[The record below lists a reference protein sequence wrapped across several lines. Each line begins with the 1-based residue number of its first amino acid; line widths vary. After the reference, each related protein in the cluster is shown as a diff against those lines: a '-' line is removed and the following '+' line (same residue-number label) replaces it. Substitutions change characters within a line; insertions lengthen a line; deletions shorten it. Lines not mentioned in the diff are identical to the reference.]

1 MSIFPHQVIVHDV
14 EPEFV
19 VPAVAVCADDR
30 AFARR
35 NAVEATD
42 RERRKKP
49 TELGTFLKSGKL
61 VSVEGKFFVRLY

>member
-19 VPAVAVCADDR
+19 IPAVAVCADNR

-42 RERRKKP
+42 RERRQKP
-49 TELGTFLKSGKL
+49 AELRPFLESGKL
-61 VSVEGKFFVRLY
+61 VSVESKFFVRLY

>member
-1 MSIFPHQVIVHDV
+1 VSTFPHQIIVHDV

-19 VPAVAVCADDR
+19 VPAFAICADDR

-42 RERRKKP
+42 RKRRKKP
-49 TELGTFLKSGKL
+49 TELGPFLESGKL
-61 VSVEGKFFVRLY
+61 VCVESKFFVRLY

>member
-1 MSIFPHQVIVHDV
+1 MSTFPHQIIVHDV

-19 VPAVAVCADDR
+19 IPAVAVSADDR

-42 RERRKKP
+42 RERGKKP
-49 TELGTFLKSGKL
+49 TELSPFLESGKL
-61 VSVEGKFFVRLY
+61 ISVEGKFFVRLY

>member
-1 MSIFPHQVIVHDV
+1 MFPHQVIVHDV
-14 EPEFV
+14 EPEVV
-19 VPAVAVCADDR
+19 VPPVAVCADDR

-42 RERRKKP
+42 RERGQKP
-49 TELGTFLKSGKL
+49 AELGPFLESGKL